1 MNMRTGPTSN
11 GFCAAALCCVAVAVL
26 NLPDRAD
33 AQDQSKAT
41 AQPKSDATKA
51 SPAQTGSPQ
60 DPCKDVKTQAVQRD
74 AGTKAGATKSDPFIF
89 RMVGR
94 PPPPTVSSEESGK
107 TDLKQNDA
115 ARAAAAATDPAAAP
129 AAKGDPRQDKVA
141 ALAPGTEKGPNG
153 APAKPDPKQP
163 DPCK

>member
-1 MNMRTGPTSN
+1 MNMRTDKLST
-11 GFCAAALCCVAVAVL
+11 GFCAAAVCCVAVAVL
-26 NLPDRAD
+26 NLPGRAD

-74 AGTKAGATKSDPFIF
+74 GGAKAAAAKSDPFIF

-94 PPPPTVSSEESGK
+94 PPPPTAPSSESGK
-107 TDLKQNDA
+107 TDLKQDTA
-115 ARAAAAATDPAAAP
+115 QAAATAADPAAAP

-153 APAKPDPKQP
+153 APAKLDPKQP

>member
-11 GFCAAALCCVAVAVL
+11 GFCAAAVCCVAVAVL

-60 DPCKDVKTQAVQRD
+60 DPCKDVKTQA
-74 AGTKAGATKSDPFIF
+74 
-89 RMVGR
+89 
-94 PPPPTVSSEESGK
+94 
-107 TDLKQNDA
+107 A
-115 ARAAAAATDPAAAP
+115 A
-129 AAKGDPRQDKVA
+129 
-141 ALAPGTEKGPNG
+141 
-153 APAKPDPKQP
+153 
-163 DPCK
+163 

>member
-1 MNMRTGPTSN
+1 MRRGPSGS

-33 AQDQSKAT
+33 AQDQGKAT
-41 AQPKSDATKA
+41 GQPKSEAGKA
-51 SPAQTGSPQ
+51 SPAQSGSPN
-60 DPCKDVKTQAVQRD
+60 DPCKDVKTQAVPRD
-74 AGTKAGATKSDPFIF
+74 GGTKAAATKADPLIF

-94 PPPPTVSSEESGK
+94 PPPPTAPSGESGK
-107 TDLKQNDA
+107 TDLKQDDA
-115 ARAAAAATDPAAAP
+115 ARAAAAATDPAAAS

-141 ALAPGTEKGPNG
+141 ALAPGTGKGANG
-153 APAKPDPKQP
+153 APAKTDPKQP